1 MTENEDGVRVALIA
15 ATELTNGL
23 SLPADSEGGV
33 LRLGDKEAIL
43 EKLAAAREQADI
55 VVLSLHW
62 GAEGASVPTEAQKQ
76 LAAELAEGGADVI
89 LGHHSHVLQG
99 GEWIETSRGRSY
111 VAYSLGNFISAQ
123 VGVENMLAGLLQLEI
138 TVPTEGAPVL
148 ESVEF
153 IPTVTHYGSGFSGL
167 CILPLEGYTE
177 SQALSHGV
185 RQHDSRFSLSYL
197 QAQLAAL
204 DFGETSQEE

>member
-1 MTENEDGVRVALIA
+1 MKKRI
-15 ATELTNGL
+15 L
-23 SLPADSEGGV
+23 SLALSAAMALTMLPTGAFAAS
-33 LRLGDKEAIL
+33 DK
-43 EKLAAAREQADI
+43 
-55 VVLSLHW
+55 
-62 GAEGASVPTEAQKQ
+62 G
-76 LAAELAEGGADVI
+76 
-89 LGHHSHVLQG
+89 VLQG
-99 GEWIETSRGRSY
+99 GEWIETSRGQSY

-123 VGVENMLAGLLQLEI
+123 VGAENMLAGLLQLEI
-138 TVPTEGAPVL
+138 TVPAEGVPVL

-177 SQALSHGV
+177 AQALSHGV
-185 RQHDSRFSLSYL
+185 RQHDSQFSLSYL

>member
-1 MTENEDGVRVALIA
+1 M
-15 ATELTNGL
+15 
-23 SLPADSEGGV
+23 
-33 LRLGDKEAIL
+33 
-43 EKLAAAREQADI
+43 
-55 VVLSLHW
+55 
-62 GAEGASVPTEAQKQ
+62 
-76 LAAELAEGGADVI
+76 I

-99 GEWIETSRGRSY
+99 GEWIKTSRGRSY

-123 VGVENMLAGLLQLEI
+123 VGAENMLAGLLQLEI
-138 TVPTEGAPVL
+138 TVPAEGVPVL

-177 SQALSHGV
+177 AQALSHGV
-185 RQHDSRFSLSYL
+185 RQHDSQFSLSYL